1 MTDKVYRRY
10 VCNLEAPYIKCRT
23 LTCQTIE
30 SNSIP
35 TVYGTVIE
43 YSLSHSIRNNVLPVL
58 TQNFWNATMTV
69 FLKSEDGTHQSV
81 VMCVLYQLLGQNAVP
96 VIYQTVGNIKVDI
109 SWTSSGGNHL
119 IITSDIPTRLDWT
132 CSYAK

>member
-1 MTDKVYRRY
+1 
-10 VCNLEAPYIKCRT
+10 
-23 LTCQTIE
+23 
-30 SNSIP
+30 
-35 TVYGTVIE
+35 
-43 YSLSHSIRNNVLPVL
+43 
-58 TQNFWNATMTV
+58 MTV